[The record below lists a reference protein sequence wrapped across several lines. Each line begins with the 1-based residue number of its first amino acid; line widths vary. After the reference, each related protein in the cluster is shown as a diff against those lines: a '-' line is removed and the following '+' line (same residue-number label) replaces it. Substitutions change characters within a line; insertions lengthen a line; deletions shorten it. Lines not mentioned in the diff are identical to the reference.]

1 MSGGEM
7 FTYFSWWY
15 SEEPVYLARAAQV
28 ITKKVYLNFSVPIL
42 LRTLF
47 DPWKKDVVSVENPS
61 LDTAIRI
68 WAMNLFA
75 RVIGF
80 IIRTITILIGLFL
93 TGIIFVLLIIGI
105 IAWYFMPIIILLLL
119 INGLRLLG
127 NG

>member
-47 DPWKKDVVSVENPS
+47 DPWKRDVSYVENPS
-61 LDTAIRI
+61 LDMAVKI
-68 WAMNLFA
+68 WAMNLFSRA
-75 RVIGF
+75 IGF
-80 IIRTITILIGLFL
+80 IVRTITILIGLIL
-93 TGIIFVLLIIGI
+93 SGIVFVLLIIGI
-105 IAWYFMPIIILLLL
+105 IIWYLMPIIIFLLLV
-119 INGLRLLG
+119 NGLRLLG

>member
-1 MSGGEM
+1 M

-47 DPWKKDVVSVENPS
+47 DPWKRDVISAENPS
-61 LDTAIRI
+61 LDVAIRI
-68 WAMNLFA
+68 WTANLFS

-80 IIRTITILIGLFL
+80 IVRSMTILVGIIL
-93 TGIIFVLLIIGI
+93 TGIVFILLIIGI
-105 IAWYFMPIIILLLL
+105 IAWYFMPIIIFLLL

>member
-1 MSGGEM
+1 M

-47 DPWKKDVVSVENPS
+47 DPWKRDVISVENPS
-61 LDTAIRI
+61 LDAAVRI
-68 WAMNLFA
+68 WAMNLFS

-80 IIRTITILIGLFL
+80 IVRTITIFTGLLIS
-93 TGIIFVLLIIGI
+93 GIVFISLIIGI
-105 IAWYFMPIIILLLL
+105 ICWYFLPIIILLLL
-119 INGLRLLG
+119 VNGLRLLG